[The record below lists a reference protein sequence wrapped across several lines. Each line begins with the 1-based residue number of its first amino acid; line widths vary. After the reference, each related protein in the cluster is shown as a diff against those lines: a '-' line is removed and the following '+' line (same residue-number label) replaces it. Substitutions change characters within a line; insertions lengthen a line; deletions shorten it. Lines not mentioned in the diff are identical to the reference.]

1 MKNAEF
7 NKAVAR
13 LRGRDVVVVGD
24 PGLDEYVYGTAAAV
38 AKEAPVLA
46 LEAARRV
53 FAPGQAAN
61 VAANAA
67 ALGAQV
73 ALVGLA
79 GADEY
84 GARLAGL
91 LEGRG
96 VDVAGLV
103 SEAGR
108 PTTYKVKYV
117 ASEVQRHDQHVF
129 HVYWEDRRP
138 PGRAAARRLREAA
151 RAALGRARAL
161 VLSDYDNGTLTPRLV
176 RELLPEA
183 ARRGVVTVANAR
195 GDLKKFRGVEAVV
208 ANREELERAAG
219 GGTARREDLAAAM
232 ARAARR
238 LEARYLIITAGSE
251 GMYGWPFRG
260 GVRHLPPAARE
271 VVDVTGAGDTVTAA
285 VAAGLAAGLGF
296 SLVLEVANA
305 AAAAV
310 VAQEGTSAA
319 TPRELGRYVKGR

>member
-1 MKNAEF
+1 
-7 NKAVAR
+7 
-13 LRGRDVVVVGD
+13 VVVVGD

-38 AKEAPVLA
+38 AKEAPVVA
-46 LEAARRV
+46 LEAGRRV

-67 ALGAQV
+67 ALGARV
-73 ALVGLA
+73 ELVGLV

-84 GARLAGL
+84 GAQLAEV
-91 LEGRG
+91 LEGGG
-96 VDVAGLV
+96 VDVRGLV
-103 SEAGR
+103 SEARR

-117 ASEVQRHDQHVF
+117 ASEAQRHDQHVF

-138 PGRAAARRLREAA
+138 PDRGAARRLREAA
-151 RAALGRARAL
+151 GAALGRARAV
-161 VLSDYDNGTLTPRLV
+161 VLSDYDNGTLTPGLVRRLV
-176 RELLPEA
+176 AEA
-183 ARRGVVTVANAR
+183 ARKGVVTVANAR
-195 GDLKKFRGVEAVV
+195 GGLKKFRGVTAVV

-219 GGTARREDLAAAM
+219 GGTARREEIATAM

-238 LEARYLIITAGSE
+238 LETRYLIITAGSE

-260 GVRHLPPAARE
+260 GVRYLPPAARE
-271 VVDVTGAGDTVTAA
+271 VVDATGAGDTVTAA

-296 SLVLEVANA
+296 SLVLDVANA

-310 VAQEGTSAA
+310 VAREGTSVAA
-319 TPRELGRYVKGR
+319 PRDLRRYVKRR